1 MYQQETIE
9 SLFVELDNNNLV
21 GVVYRR
27 PNSNPREFLNVFQ
40 NLLDRIKSENK
51 KCYIMGDI
59 NLDLLK
65 WDSST
70 IVSDLVAICHSK
82 LFINTIT
89 KPTRA
94 TLTTATL
101 IDHIWSNDAIHNV
114 RNGIVFTKVSDHF
127 PVFAF
132 YRCEKKGDG
141 NDGRTTIKRRNFSE
155 ENISHFEACL
165 REVCW
170 DLVYASNNPNVCFRT
185 FLLIFCACFNKCF
198 PIETKVI
205 RTKSLL
211 KPYITQEIRELISER
226 NRIQRKYAKKPIT

>member
-1 MYQQETIE
+1 MQLLQQ
-9 SLFVELDNNNLV
+9 
-21 GVVYRR
+21 
-27 PNSNPREFLNVFQ
+27 P
-40 NLLDRIKSENK
+40 LLLITFGLMTPF
-51 KCYIMGDI
+51 IMSGM
-59 NLDLLK
+59 
-65 WDSST
+65 
-70 IVSDLVAICHSK
+70 AI
-82 LFINTIT
+82 
-89 KPTRA
+89 
-94 TLTTATL
+94 
-101 IDHIWSNDAIHNV
+101 
-114 RNGIVFTKVSDHF
+114 
-127 PVFAF
+127 FAF